1 MKKLVK
7 VLISLVILI
16 SLLGGCVF
24 YVNDYYRT
32 DGDALSEYTE
42 SSSVDIEYSG
52 DVIVTRA
59 EESRV
64 GLIFYPGGK
73 VEYTA
78 YLPLML
84 SLSEGGVTCFLVK
97 MPLNLAVLDPGAADG
112 IAEEHPEITEW
123 YIGGHSLGG
132 SMAASYIAKTEGF
145 SGLILLASYSTAD
158 VSHLPVLSILG
169 SEDGVMNREKYEKY
183 KANLPESFSETV
195 IEGGNHAGFGI
206 YGEQEGDGKAT
217 ITGAEQIS
225 LTADTILSF
234 INKK

>member
-1 MKKLVK
+1 M
-7 VLISLVILI
+7 ILPH
-16 SLLGGCVF
+16 
-24 YVNDYYRT
+24 
-32 DGDALSEYTE
+32 A
-42 SSSVDIEYSG
+42 
-52 DVIVTRA
+52 
-59 EESRV
+59 
-64 GLIFYPGGK
+64 
-73 VEYTA
+73 
-78 YLPLML
+78 
-84 SLSEGGVTCFLVK
+84 
-97 MPLNLAVLDPGAADG
+97 LNLAVLDPSAADG

-225 LTADTILSF
+225 LTADTILNF